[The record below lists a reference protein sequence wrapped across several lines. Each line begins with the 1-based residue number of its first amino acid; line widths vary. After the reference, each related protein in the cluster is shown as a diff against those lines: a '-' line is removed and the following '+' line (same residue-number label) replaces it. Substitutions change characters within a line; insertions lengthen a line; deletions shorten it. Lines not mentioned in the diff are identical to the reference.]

1 MDPTMDLTKK
11 GVVDPASVRSG
22 NVYGSMEAAY
32 VAESYNGSDSTE
44 VVVFDIGKF
53 IEEEKAYFEYD
64 SRHEEEITDML
75 TQPSDSTE
83 LGKVPHE
90 DKKGSINPNQT
101 GYKISHPSASP
112 FYQE

>member
-1 MDPTMDLTKK
+1 MFSFLARK
-11 GVVDPASVRSG
+11 GIVTHSSIKGG

-53 IEEEKAYFEYD
+53 IEEERAYFEYD
-64 SRHEEEITDML
+64 DRHEQEITDML
-75 TQPSDSTE
+75 TTPSENDSTE
-83 LGKVPHE
+83 LGKVSHE
-90 DKKGSINPNQT
+90 DVKGSINPNQT